1 MRVPGR
7 FEDHECTF
15 IAWPCFTDLEIDKFE
30 KEISIFARK
39 LSKYEKIIII
49 CDPLNY
55 KKAKKYCENFSVIW
69 TIPTDGMRISPVGE
83 IVSV

>member
-15 IAWPCFTDLEIDKFE
+15 ITWPCFTDLEIDKFE

-49 CDPLNY
+49 CDPLN
-55 KKAKKYCENFSVIW
+55 
-69 TIPTDGMRISPVGE
+69 
-83 IVSV
+83 